1 MTTPSLFKYG
11 ALSTLFTG
19 LALQVHAQDNT
30 PFSSIPEG
38 DGQIQYADLSADLE
52 GGYDFVLEEPMPEVL
67 TTTKLRQPKSRV
79 PGTTTI
85 IQGELIRQLGIRSLV
100 EVFRLVPGM
109 TVAQVGS
116 NKPVTSYHGTVA
128 YDQRRLQVQID
139 GRTAYQP
146 NLAGV
151 EWQAMPVAM
160 ENIERIEI
168 SRGPNAA
175 AYGINAFLGTI
186 NIITKS
192 PAVTDGVAL
201 RTSYGSGDY
210 KQVFGSVGNVS
221 DDYQWRLSYER
232 RDDDGFDYQIEGG
245 EKIPFND
252 GYSFNL
258 INYDAIKPLSGG
270 DSLEFR
276 LGYIEGVDQEDRFKN
291 GDFETNPNIEV
302 DDYYLQARWNI
313 LASDRHFLHLQASY
327 QDYSRDQDWRQC
339 INLDEIDNCEPGD
352 TNTLRFET
360 NQDIDESRLEF
371 ELQDTYL
378 FSKDLRLVSG
388 MGYREDKVESD
399 TYFNGEESNYQFRAF
414 GNLEYTP
421 IRRLTL
427 NFGGNW
433 ETTTNLDEDFF
444 SPRIAANVQLA
455 ENHTLRFVYSEAVR
469 IPSTFEQKADWGYR
483 MSDVQAPGSS
493 GQYEGERFLDGI
505 ATYENLEPYEEE
517 RIISREISYF
527 GQKRLGG
534 GLVSLEVK
542 YFHDHIR
549 DVISGLIITDEWNL
563 DNNVALDQQGFEVE
577 TSVEFRDTQLRGT
590 YAYMDQDGE
599 YRGDPRM
606 PPLSAEERQ
615 NFVDLESRLTVQHSG
630 SLAWIQ
636 NYPMSITSAT
646 AFYWMDSLKRNQYQR
661 LDFRLAKAFHQPR
674 FSYDLAF
681 IMQHYLDDRPPQS
694 EDNNFEDRNRFYVEA
709 GLRF

>member
-1 MTTPSLFKYG
+1 M
-11 ALSTLFTG
+11 
-19 LALQVHAQDNT
+19 

-38 DGQIQYADLSADLE
+38 DGQFDDSDFDDS
-52 GGYDFVLEEPMPEVL
+52 YDFVLEEPIPEVL

-85 IQGELIRQLGIRSLV
+85 IQGELIRQLGIRSLM

-109 TVAQVGS
+109 TVARVGS

-128 YDQRRLQVQID
+128 YDQRRLQVQVD

-151 EWQAMPVAM
+151 EWQAMPVAL
-160 ENIERIEI
+160 ESIERIEI

-192 PAVTDGVAL
+192 PAVTDGVNV
-201 RTSYGSGDY
+201 RTSFGTGGY
-210 KQVFGSVGNVS
+210 KTAYGSVGNVS
-221 DDYQWRLSYER
+221 DDYQWRLAYER
-232 RDDDGFDYQIEGG
+232 REDDGFDYQIEDD
-245 EKIPFND
+245 EEVPFHD
-252 GYSFNL
+252 GYAFNL
-258 INYDAIKPLSGG
+258 MTYDAIKPLSGG
-270 DSLEFR
+270 DSVEVR
-276 LGYIEGVDQEDRFKN
+276 LGYIEGVDEEDRIKT
-291 GDFETNPNIEV
+291 GDFATQPDIDI
-302 DDYYLQARWNI
+302 DDYYIQARWNI
-313 LASDRHFLHLQASY
+313 VTSDRHFLHLQTSY
-327 QDYSRDQDWRQC
+327 QDYNHEQDWRWC
-339 INLDEIDNCEPGD
+339 PEDFDYCFTTD
-352 TNTLRFET
+352 
-360 NQDIDESRLEF
+360 QDIEESRLEF
-371 ELQDTYL
+371 ELQDT
-378 FSKDLRLVSG
+378 FIFTQDVRLVSG
-388 MGYREDKVESD
+388 MGYREDRVKSD
-399 TYFNGEESNYQFRAF
+399 TYFNGKESNYQFRAF

-421 IRRLTL
+421 IRWLTF

-433 ETTTNLDEDFF
+433 ETTTNVDEDFF
-444 SPRIAANVQLA
+444 SPRVAANIQLA

-469 IPSTFEQKADWGYR
+469 IPSTFEQNADWGYR
-483 MSDVQAPGSS
+483 MRNVQPESEYGELE
-493 GQYEGERFLDGI
+493 GQRFLEGI
-505 ATYENLEPYEEE
+505 ATYENLDPFEEE

-527 GQKRLGG
+527 GQKRLGN
-534 GLVSLEVK
+534 GLLSLEVK

-549 DVISGLIITDEWNL
+549 DVVSGLLSPEDWNL

-577 TSVEFRDTQLRGT
+577 TSVEFRETQLRAT

-599 YRGDPRM
+599 YRGEPQA
-606 PPLSAEERQ
+606 PPLTFKQRQ
-615 NFVDLESRLTVQHSG
+615 KFIDLESRLTVEHSG

-636 NYPMSITSAT
+636 NYPFDLTSAT
-646 AFYWMDSLKRNQYQR
+646 AFYWADSLKRNQFQR

-681 IMQHYLDDRPPQS
+681 IMQHYLDDEPPQS
-694 EDNNFEDRNRFYVEA
+694 EDNVIDDRNQFYVEA

>member
-19 LALQVHAQDNT
+19 LALHVHAQDNT
-30 PFSSIPEG
+30 PFSSIPDG
-38 DGQIQYADLSADLE
+38 DGQLQYTDLSSGFQ
-52 GGYDFVLEEPMPEVL
+52 GGYDFVLEEPMPQVL

-109 TVAQVGS
+109 TVARVGS

-151 EWQAMPVAM
+151 EWQAMPVAI

-192 PAVTDGVAL
+192 PAVTDGVNV
-201 RTSYGSGDY
+201 RTSFGTGGY
-210 KQVFGSVGNVS
+210 KTAYGSVGNVS
-221 DDYQWRLSYER
+221 DSYQWRLAYKR
-232 RDDDGFDYQIEGG
+232 RQDDGFDNQIESD
-245 EKIPFND
+245 EEVPFHD
-252 GYSFNL
+252 GYAFNL
-258 INYDAIKPLSGG
+258 VTYDAIKPLHGG
-270 DSLEFR
+270 DSVEIR
-276 LGYIEGVDQEDRFKN
+276 LGYIEGVDEEDRFKT
-291 GDFETNPNIEV
+291 GDFQTQPDIDV
-302 DDYYLQARWNI
+302 DDYYIQARWNI
-313 LASDRHFLHLQASY
+313 VDSEQHFLHIQTSF
-327 QDYSRDQDWRQC
+327 QDYHHDQDWRWC
-339 INLDEIDNCEPGD
+339 PEDFDYCF
-352 TNTLRFET
+352 TT
-360 NQDIDESRLEF
+360 NQDIEESRLEF
-371 ELQDTYL
+371 ELQDTYI
-378 FSKDLRLVSG
+378 FSQDIRLVSG
-388 MGYREDKVESD
+388 MGYREDHVESD
-399 TYFNGEESNYQFRAF
+399 TYFNGKESNYQFRAF

-421 IRRLTL
+421 IHWLTF

-433 ETTTNLDEDFF
+433 ETTTNIDENFF
-444 SPRIAANVQLA
+444 SPRVAANIQLA

-469 IPSTFEQKADWGYR
+469 IPSTFEQNADWGYR
-483 MSDVQAPGSS
+483 MHNVQPADQYGELE
-493 GQYEGERFLDGI
+493 GQRFLEGL
-505 ATYENLEPYEEE
+505 ATYENRDPFEEE

-527 GQKRLGG
+527 GQKRLGM
-534 GLVSLEVK
+534 GLLSLEVK

-549 DVISGLIITDEWNL
+549 DVVSGLLSPEDWNL

-577 TSVEFRDTQLRGT
+577 TSVEFRDTQLRAT

-599 YRGDPRM
+599 YRGDPQT
-606 PPLSAEERQ
+606 PPLTFDEKQKFIS
-615 NFVDLESRLTVQHSG
+615 LESRLTVEHSG
-630 SLAWIQ
+630 SVAWIQ
-636 NYPMSITSAT
+636 NYPLDLTSAT
-646 AFYWMDSLKRNQYQR
+646 AFYWADSLKRNQLQR

-681 IMQHYLDDRPPQS
+681 IMQHYLDDEPPQS
-694 EDNNFEDRNRFYVEA
+694 EDNIIDDRNQFYIEA

>member
-1 MTTPSLFKYG
+1 MTTPLPFKYG
-11 ALSTLFTG
+11 ALSTLFIG
-19 LALQVHAQDNT
+19 FALQVQAQDNT
-30 PFSSIPEG
+30 SFSSIPDG
-38 DGQIQYADLSADLE
+38 DGQIEASDFEDN
-52 GGYDFVLEEPMPEVL
+52 YDFVLEEPMPEVL

-79 PGTTTI
+79 PGTTTV

-109 TVAQVGS
+109 TVARVGS

-151 EWQAMPVAM
+151 EWQAMPVSL

-192 PAVTDGVAL
+192 PAATAGVAV
-201 RTSYGSGDY
+201 RTSYGSGNY
-210 KQVFGSVGNVS
+210 KRIYGSVGDVS
-221 DDYQWRLSYER
+221 DRYQWRLSYER
-232 RDDDGFDYQIEGG
+232 RDDDGFDYQVEGG
-245 EKIPFND
+245 ERIPFND

-258 INYDAIKPLSGG
+258 VNYDAVKPLSGG

-276 LGYIEGVDQEDRFKN
+276 FGYIEGVDQEDRFKT
-291 GDFETNPNIEV
+291 GDYETNPNIEV
-302 DDYYLQARWNI
+302 DDYYLQTRWNI
-313 LASDRHFLHLQASY
+313 VASDRHFLHMQVSY
-327 QDYSRDQDWRQC
+327 QDYNHNQDWRQC
-339 INLDEIDNCEPGD
+339 VNLDELDDCEPGD
-352 TNTLRFET
+352 TNTLRFDT
-360 NQDIDESRLEF
+360 NQDIEESRLEF
-371 ELQDTYL
+371 EFQDT
-378 FSKDLRLVSG
+378 FSFSRDVRLVSG
-388 MGYREDKVESD
+388 MGYREDTVRSD
-399 TYFNGEESNYQFRAF
+399 TYFNGQESNYQFRAF

-421 IRRLTL
+421 VRRLTL

-444 SPRIAANVQLA
+444 SPRVAANLQLA
-455 ENHTLRFVYSEAVR
+455 ENHTLRFVYSKAVR
-469 IPSTFEQKADWGYR
+469 IPSTFEQNANWGYR
-483 MSDVQAPGSS
+483 MSNVVTPGPDSV
-493 GQYEGERFLDGI
+493 YEGERFLDGV
-505 ATYENLEPYEEE
+505 ATYENLEPYPYEEE
-517 RIISREISYF
+517 RITSREISYF
-527 GQKRLGG
+527 GQKRLGA
-534 GLVSLEVK
+534 GLLSLEVK
-542 YFHDHIR
+542 YFRDDIR

-577 TSVEFRDTQLRGT
+577 TSLEFRDTQLRGT

-599 YRGDPRM
+599 YRGEPQT
-606 PPLSAEERQ
+606 PPLSAEEKQ
-615 NFVDLESRLTVQHSG
+615 NFIDLESRLTVQHSG
-630 SLAWIQ
+630 SVAWIQ
-636 NYPMSITSAT
+636 RYPFHITSAT

-661 LDFRLAKAFHQPR
+661 LDFRLAKSFHQPR

-681 IMQHYLDDRPPQS
+681 IMQHYLDERPAQS
-694 EDNNFEDRNRFYVEA
+694 EDNIFKDRNRFYIEA